1 MPTTLPVPSKGA
13 LRALRG
19 LALGT
24 SCTIAISAGLLT
36 EDRRRRIHAAREVH
50 DNAKKLKSSRKYHS
64 AGTTVLETFED
75 QLLRYREDAFWLPSN
90 VLKSTVPK
98 AVAGKVMKDAC
109 EVQDHS
115 MAHITNRTDPRVSR
129 HPSAIQ
135 GHKSSFLPLSKTE
148 RFPKVSGNTPSDP
161 PEIPKQ
167 KLHNRQGKL
176 ATDVTKLLQHPENVD
191 EAASR
196 FFEAFEEGLSIDGIG
211 ISLRLLEAAIEL
223 RNAAEA
229 QKKFEI
235 SDKVFD
241 IILGSGTLHE
251 EHFHSF
257 QPAAVIR
264 RLIARQTSDNS
275 IMDLQKLRKAS
286 SIFLTE
292 FKEKPKSLPKAMQDL
307 VEKLCAETCR
317 FGMYDLT
324 LDIYFRGVQSGR
336 GSGPPSA
343 VAPLIIATHGKGH
356 HKKVIRYFHKFY
368 TQTTPDQ
375 LEFYKVGGLTIES
388 ILSTK
393 ETDKAEQALI
403 AASRMAE
410 ENGLSTSTTWF
421 LKVLGYDW
429 RTHRDLER
437 TRSLFG
443 RLEPFIH
450 LTQHPQACYGV
461 MIQFCI
467 EADDEPLAEG
477 FYDTMKK
484 AYPSG
489 SGDARISRHFALA
502 KAKRDDWL
510 GVKDDFHKMIRATHG
525 PEYDQIM
532 SSSFAPILKLYVQTH
547 TITDSEE
554 FLRYFIDE
562 VGITLTTNLS
572 NIMVEAYGKAKE
584 IESLTRWID
593 HASASGCP
601 FNSVNYNSILNKCSH
616 AWDIPFWDIFRLH
629 NTVCHL
635 GPELPHFVDDDTVQ
649 VLRGIAMSAGSPSQ
663 EELTRRMRILKT
675 LDRKSPKDLDSK
687 TVLGAM
693 AVTFAKENPIA
704 TLKVYKRAQKD
715 QVRLGSKHLD
725 LAVKASLQLHPNN
738 TEETLRYVQD
748 AQRMG
753 VDVSK
758 AISTIIVHQMTAMYE
773 AGHKDGEEIA
783 ELARRTVT
791 TLEKCGMKIS
801 PTMVTHAASILEKQG
816 HYRLSIDVL
825 ESLFLRINFPP
836 ASFNLPTLTIL
847 LKAYIR
853 LRDHVG
859 IKWVVKTLA
868 ANRVYPD
875 KRFRRYL
882 MYARRKTSDL
892 LRSGHYRDNMGQF
905 LDALVEALETT
916 RLLREE
922 GREEREKVKYRTIE
936 IIKKAIAD
944 EAGRKGLSSYFVE
957 PSEKANEVS
966 VERPSNGPAV
976 AVVEPWVL
984 EKPQESCCE
993 MELPVHVPILVG
1005 VGAG

>member
-1 MPTTLPVPSKGA
+1 VPSKGA

-64 AGTTVLETFED
+64 AGTTALETFED
-75 QLLRYREDAFWLPSN
+75 HVLRYREDAFWLPSN

-98 AVAGKVMKDAC
+98 AVTGKVIKDAC
-109 EVQDHS
+109 ELRDHS
-115 MAHITNRTDPRVSR
+115 MTRTTNRKDLPISR
-129 HPSAIQ
+129 QPSAIQ
-135 GHKSSFLPLSKTE
+135 GQKSSFGPLSKTE
-148 RFPKVSGNTPSDP
+148 RFPKVSGDNHPDP
-161 PEIPKQ
+161 PKISKST
-167 KLHNRQGKL
+167 LHNLHGKL
-176 ATDVTKLLQHPENVD
+176 GTDLTKLLQCPENID

-196 FFEAFEEGLSIDGIG
+196 FFEAFKEGLFIDGMG
-211 ISLRLLEAAIEL
+211 ISLRLMEAAIEL

-251 EHFHSF
+251 EHFYSF

-264 RLIARQTSDNS
+264 RIITRQTSDDS

-286 SIFLTE
+286 SIFLTK
-292 FKEKPKSLPKAMQDL
+292 FKEKPKSLPKSMQFL
-307 VEKLCAETCR
+307 GEKLCAETCR

-324 LDIYFRGVQSGR
+324 LDIHFRIQSGR
-336 GSGPPSA
+336 ASGPSSTI
-343 VAPLIIATHGKGH
+343 APLIIATHGKGH
-356 HKKVIRYFHKFY
+356 HKRVFRLFLNFY

-388 ILSTK
+388 ILSTQR
-393 ETDKAEQALI
+393 TDNAEQALI

-410 ENGLSTSTTWF
+410 ENGLFTSTTWF

-437 TRSLFG
+437 TRSLFE

-450 LTQHPQACYGV
+450 LAQHPQAFYGA

-467 EADDEPLAEG
+467 EADEEPLAQD
-477 FYDTMKK
+477 FYNTMKK
-484 AYPSG
+484 AYPPG
-489 SGDARISRHFALA
+489 SWNPRISGHFAFA
-502 KAKRDDWL
+502 KAKLDDWL
-510 GVKDDFHKMIRATHG
+510 GVKDDFRKMKRAAHE
-525 PEYDQIM
+525 PQDDQIM

-547 TITDSEE
+547 TISDSEE
-554 FLRYFIDE
+554 FLCYFIDE
-562 VGITLTTNLS
+562 LGINLTTNLS
-572 NIMVEAYGKAKE
+572 NIMVEAYAKTKE
-584 IESLTRWID
+584 IESLARWID

-601 FNSVNYNSILNKCSH
+601 FNSVTYNNILKKCSQT
-616 AWDIPFWDIFRLH
+616 WEIPFWDIFRLH
-629 NTVCHL
+629 VTMRRL
-635 GPELPHFVDDDTVQ
+635 DPELPHFVNGDTVQ
-649 VLRGIAMSAGSPSQ
+649 VLRGIAISAGSPSQ
-663 EELTRRMRILKT
+663 EELARRMRALKT
-675 LDRKSPKDLDSK
+675 LDRKSPKIVDNN
-687 TVLGAM
+687 TVLRAM
-693 AVTFAKENPIA
+693 AITFAKEDPVA
-704 TLKVYKRAQKD
+704 TLKVYERAQKD
-715 QVRLGSKHLD
+715 QLRLESKHLL

-738 TEETLRYVQD
+738 AEETLRYVQD
-748 AQRMG
+748 AQKLG

-773 AGHKDGEEIA
+773 AGHRDSEEIT
-783 ELARRTVT
+783 ELAQKTVT
-791 TLEKCGMKIS
+791 TLEKCGMRIL

-816 HYRLSIDVL
+816 HCRLAIDVL
-825 ESLFLRINFPP
+825 ESLFLRIDFQPV
-836 ASFNLPTLTIL
+836 SFNLVTLTVL
-847 LKAYIR
+847 LKAYIG

-868 ANRVYPD
+868 ANRLYPD
-875 KRFRRYL
+875 ERFLLYL
-882 MYARRKTSDL
+882 TNARRSASDL
-892 LRSGHYRDNMGQF
+892 LRSGYYSDNMSQF

-922 GREEREKVKYRTIE
+922 GREEREEVKYKAIE

-944 EAGRKGLSSYFVE
+944 QAAAKGLSSHFIE
-957 PSEKANEVS
+957 PSEKGNEDS
-966 VERPSNGPAV
+966 VGRPSNGPAV

-984 EKPQESCCE
+984 EEPQERCCE
-993 MELPVHVPILVG
+993 MKLPVVPILVE